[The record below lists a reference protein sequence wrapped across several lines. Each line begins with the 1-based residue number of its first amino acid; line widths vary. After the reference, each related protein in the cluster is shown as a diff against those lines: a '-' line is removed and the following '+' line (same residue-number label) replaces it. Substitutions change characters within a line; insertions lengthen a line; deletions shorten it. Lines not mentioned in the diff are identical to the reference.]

1 MQTYDSEIAS
11 VFEVPTIHATDV
23 SVNYV
28 RVVKDIFKL
37 DYGPISR
44 PIVLLRY
51 QWAKRSDGRGNPTYT
66 RDDASFLVVNVC
78 HNLPRM
84 SDPFIFAAQATQ
96 IFYSDVPNRPRW
108 KVVLWKEA
116 HAKRKVAE
124 NADTFI
130 TTSVENSGL
139 TALGRVPP
147 SPYRASLVGAIQLS
161 PQEQLLATA
170 AY

>member
-1 MQTYDSEIAS
+1 
-11 VFEVPTIHATDV
+11 
-23 SVNYV
+23 
-28 RVVKDIFKL
+28 
-37 DYGPISR
+37 
-44 PIVLLRY
+44 
-51 QWAKRSDGRGNPTYT
+51 
-66 RDDASFLVVNVC
+66 
-78 HNLPRM
+78 M